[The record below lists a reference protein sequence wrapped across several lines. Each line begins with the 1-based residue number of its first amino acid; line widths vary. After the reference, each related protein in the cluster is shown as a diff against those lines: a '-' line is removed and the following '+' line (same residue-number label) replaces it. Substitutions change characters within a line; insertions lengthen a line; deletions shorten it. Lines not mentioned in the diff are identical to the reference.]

1 MRSVDGRAPDRGMAV
16 VEGAPGKLGETFSDI
31 FAEKTGEFAQSGR
44 FGDEQVGT
52 CAETG
57 FPVGFHR

>member
-1 MRSVDGRAPDRGMAV
+1 MAV

-44 FGDEQVGT
+44 FGDEQIGT